1 MTQSDRAIA
10 EKDRCATCSGAGW
23 TWFEGEPEGRWIVCR
38 DCIGTGRVDQKG
50 RKRLRPDDAAGS

>member
-10 EKDRCATCSGAGW
+10 EKDRCATCAGAGW
-23 TWFEGEPEGRWIVCR
+23 TWFEAEPEGRWIVCR

-50 RKRLRPDDAAGS
+50 RKRLKPDEVDGA